1 VTHPKLDA
9 LNFGQWQ
16 YQMISHM
23 RSSCI
28 ELWRI
33 VEEGFKVMDPN
44 NLTRREVVDSQ
55 LNATALH
62 MIQISIGSKDLTHI
76 QHFSA
81 TKEAWQG
88 LSNIFVGNESMK
100 RTRYVAFSNQAEGF
114 FMKDGEDHQEM
125 YRRLK
130 AIATTFKNLGAHH
143 IDDEWIKMKY
153 ILCLTPYEPVD
164 LKSVQGKHNFHE
176 MTSNQ
181 VMQEIQAYKVA
192 AQNAED
198 AHARA
203 MGMQRSSNLA
213 LKASVVEREVPL
225 QASIEAILEMWP
237 RDMRHEYHEH
247 IAFYEKTFW
256 VDPHKTKEDNQRRI
270 KSSGFQ
276 RNDNNGQRV
285 RTCYNCNDR
294 FHFVAECPY
303 EKKEDHGGKPI
314 FKKGWIQEEAT
325 TKVCVLDSRKVLRK

>member
-1 VTHPKLDA
+1 MGTQASEGSGPVFVDDFKTLESSMTSQISELREMIVQLMQSKTPIAPPLLDKPATPQVENEGLEEEVADKGTEAKSSTKGDGKGEFPHWYSPDPPIPHPHINNRGDPPKLDA

-33 VEEGFKVMDPN
+33 VEEGFKPVDPN

-62 MIQISIGSKDLTHI
+62 MIQIAVGSKNLPHI
-76 QHFSA
+76 QHFFTA
-81 TKEAWQG
+81 KEAWEG
-88 LSNIFVGNESMK
+88 LSDVFVGNESMK

-143 IDDEWIKMKY
+143 IDDEWINMKY
-153 ILCLTPYEPVD
+153 ILALTPYEPAD
-164 LKSVQGKHNFHE
+164 LKNVQGKHNFQE

-192 AQNAED
+192 TQNAED
-198 AHARA
+198 ARARA
-203 MGMQRSSNLA
+203 MGMQRGSNLA
-213 LKASVVEREVPL
+213 LKASVVER
-225 QASIEAILEMWP
+225 
-237 RDMRHEYHEH
+237 
-247 IAFYEKTFW
+247 
-256 VDPHKTKEDNQRRI
+256 
-270 KSSGFQ
+270 
-276 RNDNNGQRV
+276 
-285 RTCYNCNDR
+285 
-294 FHFVAECPY
+294 
-303 EKKEDHGGKPI
+303 
-314 FKKGWIQEEAT
+314 
-325 TKVCVLDSRKVLRK
+325 